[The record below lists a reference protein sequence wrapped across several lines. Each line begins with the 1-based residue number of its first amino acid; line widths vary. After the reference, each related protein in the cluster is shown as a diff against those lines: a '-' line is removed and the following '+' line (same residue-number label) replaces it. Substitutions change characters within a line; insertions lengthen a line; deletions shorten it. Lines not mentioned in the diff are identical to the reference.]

1 MKKSN
6 LLLLHGALGSKV
18 QLESIK
24 DILSERYNVYSIDF
38 EGHGGQAS
46 SSKYSIALFTKNVL
60 ETLSKLNITK
70 TNIFGYSMGGYVALN
85 FALQNP
91 EIVDNIVTLGT
102 KFNWSRDSAEREV
115 KMLNPNVIEVKVP
128 KFANRLNELHQA
140 NNWKHVV
147 NKTAD
152 MMIQLA
158 NKEKLNDDDFKQI
171 KHSVLIGIGKLD
183 TMVTIEESKKVATI
197 LDNGNLK
204 IIENFQHPIEKID
217 PEQLSNIILDFIK

>member
-1 MKKSN
+1 MKKNN

-24 DILSERYNVYSIDF
+24 SLLSNNYNVYSIDF
-38 EGHGGQAS
+38 EGHGSEAS
-46 SSKYSIALFTKNVL
+46 NNKFSIALFTKNVL
-60 ETLSKLNITK
+60 DTLSKLNIIK
-70 TNIFGYSMGGYVALN
+70 INIFGYSMGGYVALN

-91 EIVDNIVTLGT
+91 EMVDNIVTLGT
-102 KFNWSRDSAEREV
+102 KFNWSKDSAEREV
-115 KMLNPNVIEVKVP
+115 KMLNPNVIEEKVP
-128 KFANRLNELHQA
+128 KFANRLNELHRA

-158 NKEKLNDDDFKQI
+158 DKEKLNNDDFKQI
-171 KHSVLIGIGKLD
+171 KHSVLIGIGTLD
-183 TMVTIEESKKVATI
+183 AMVTIEESEKIATI

-217 PEQLSNIILDFIK
+217 PKQLSNIILDFIK